1 MAAGE
6 YAAAIL
12 GPVETASP
20 ASLDLNL
27 LRTFLAVYRSGSF
40 TGAARLLG
48 LSQPTVTTQMRALER
63 QTGRELFERL
73 PRGVTPTPV
82 ADELAARIAAPLDE
96 LAVVAG
102 PTPQAGARAEP
113 VHLAGPAELLCTRAL
128 PALAPLIAEGV
139 RLRVATG
146 LTDPLLDELRAG
158 RHDLVIATTRPRG
171 RTVHAVP
178 LTDEEFVLVA
188 APIWAER
195 LLGRGPARENGGEGA
210 AGRKTEGRGVAVR
223 DTDTDGVVA
232 SETEDEVPG
241 QGPAGLGAEGVG
253 SARPGAEGLGSAGQG
268 SERQGSALRGSEN
281 QGAAGQGAEDQGL
294 AGQGAERQGSAG
306 RDAEG
311 LGPAMQATERQG
323 PTMRGAEAQGP
334 TGRNAGGRSFA
345 APGSFDPA
353 VLHEVPLIT
362 YAEDLPIA
370 RRYWRHV
377 FGRRLSRTAAVT
389 VPDLRGVLAAVVA
402 GAGFSVLPRYLC
414 QDLLASGALVALL
427 EPEDPPINTGFLVQR
442 PGASDNPDVARVRA
456 LLLRAARS
464 W

>member
-1 MAAGE
+1 M
-6 YAAAIL
+6 
-12 GPVETASP
+12 ET

-96 LAVVAG
+96 LAAVAG
-102 PTPQAGARAEP
+102 PTPRAGTRAEP

-195 LLGRGPARENGGEGA
+195 LLGRGPAREDEGEGA
-210 AGRKTEGRGVAVR
+210 AGRKTEGRGVVER
-223 DTDTDGVVA
+223 DTDTDGVVVPEA
-232 SETEDEVPG
+232 EDEIHG
-241 QGPAGLGAEGVG
+241 QGPAGQGAEGPGPAGPVG
-253 SARPGAEGLGSAGQG
+253 EGPGSAG
-268 SERQGSALRGSEN
+268 RG
-281 QGAAGQGAEDQGL
+281 AG
-294 AGQGAERQGSAG
+294 RQGSAG
-306 RDAEG
+306 RGAEGQGPAGRGAEGQGPAGRGAEDQGPTVRDAEAP
-311 LGPAMQATERQG
+311 GPTGQATEAPG
-323 PTMRGAEAQGP
+323 PAVRHA
-334 TGRNAGGRSFA
+334 GRRSFV
-345 APGSFDPA
+345 APDSFDPA

-389 VPDLRGVLAAVVA
+389 VPDLRGVLAAVAA

-456 LLLRAARS
+456 LLLRAARR

>member
-12 GPVETASP
+12 GPVETASL

-96 LAVVAG
+96 LAAVAG
-102 PTPQAGARAEP
+102 PTPRAGTRAEP

-195 LLGRGPARENGGEGA
+195 LLGRGPARENEGEGA
-210 AGRKTEGRGVAVR
+210 AGRKTEGRGVVER
-223 DTDTDGVVA
+223 DTDTDGVVVP
-232 SETEDEVPG
+232 ETEDEIHG
-241 QGPAGLGAEGVG
+241 QGPAGQGAEGPG
-253 SARPGAEGLGSAGQG
+253 SAKPGGEGPGSAG
-268 SERQGSALRGSEN
+268 
-281 QGAAGQGAEDQGL
+281 
-294 AGQGAERQGSAG
+294 RQGSAG
-306 RDAEG
+306 RGAEG
-311 LGPAMQATERQG
+311 QGPAGRGGEGQG
-323 PTMRGAEAQGP
+323 SAGRGAEYQGP
-334 TGRNAGGRSFA
+334 TGQATEAPGPAVRHAGRRSFV
-345 APGSFDPA
+345 APDSFDPA

-389 VPDLRGVLAAVVA
+389 VPDLRGVLAAVAA

-456 LLLRAARS
+456 LLLRAARR

>member
-1 MAAGE
+1 MPYGSAGT
-6 YAAAIL
+6 AC
-12 GPVETASP
+12 GDTRTVET

-82 ADELAARIAAPLDE
+82 ADELAARVAAPLDE
-96 LAVVAG
+96 LQSVAG
-102 PTPQAGARAEP
+102 PTPPAGAAAEP
-113 VHLAGPAELLCTRAL
+113 VHLAGPAELLCTTVL
-128 PALAPLIAEGV
+128 PALAPLVADGV

-171 RTVHAVP
+171 RTLHAVP

-188 APIWAER
+188 APVWAER
-195 LLGRGPARENGGEGA
+195 LTDRRRAQD
-210 AGRKTEGRGVAVR
+210 TEGRESG
-223 DTDTDGVVA
+223 
-232 SETEDEVPG
+232 E
-241 QGPAGLGAEGVG
+241 QGTL
-253 SARPGAEGLGSAGQG
+253 
-268 SERQGSALRGSEN
+268 
-281 QGAAGQGAEDQGL
+281 
-294 AGQGAERQGSAG
+294 
-306 RDAEG
+306 
-311 LGPAMQATERQG
+311 
-323 PTMRGAEAQGP
+323 
-334 TGRNAGGRSFA
+334 
-345 APGSFDPA
+345 DPA
-353 VLHEVPLIT
+353 ALHGVPLLT

-389 VPDLRGVLAAVVA
+389 VPDLRGVLAAVAA

-427 EPEDPPINTGFLVQR
+427 EPTDPPINTGYLVQR
-442 PGASDNPDVARVRA
+442 PGVSDNPDVARVRA
-456 LLLRAARS
+456 LLLRAARG